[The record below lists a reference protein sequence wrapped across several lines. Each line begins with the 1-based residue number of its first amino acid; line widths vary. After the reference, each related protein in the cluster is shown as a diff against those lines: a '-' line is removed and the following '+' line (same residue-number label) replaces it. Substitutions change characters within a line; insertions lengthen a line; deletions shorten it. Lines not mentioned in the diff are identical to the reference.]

1 LRASGVEASIGG
13 LSRVWAGGYRDSTRL
28 PMRQANGGRV
38 DRSKEERIA
47 RNNATF
53 RQANERISAIAA
65 EYQADFRL
73 PFVCECADAT
83 CREMLRLFPEQYEEI
98 RANSRHFLQAPGHD
112 VADRGSAVIVAER
125 DNYVIVEKTGHAG
138 DVAEAMDE
146 RISRDTGE
154 FGAKEE

>member
-1 LRASGVEASIGG
+1 
-13 LSRVWAGGYRDSTRL
+13 
-28 PMRQANGGRV
+28 M
-38 DRSKEERIA
+38 DRSEEERIA

-83 CREMLRLFPEQYEEI
+83 CREILRLFPEQYEEI

-138 DVAEAMDE
+138 DVSEAMDE
-146 RISRDTGE
+146 RISRDAGE

>member
-1 LRASGVEASIGG
+1 
-13 LSRVWAGGYRDSTRL
+13 
-28 PMRQANGGRV
+28 M
-38 DRSKEERIA
+38 DRPKEERIA

-83 CREMLRLFPEQYEEI
+83 CREILRLFPEQYEEI

-112 VADRGSAVIVAER
+112 VADRGAAVIVAER

-138 DVAEAMDE
+138 DAAVAMDE
-146 RISRDTGE
+146 RTSPDTGE
-154 FGAKEE
+154 FGAKQE